1 MENRQQ
7 YPDNMA
13 KAQYLNT
20 VVVPAM
26 TDLRSVIDQIEDAIS
41 SDNYPYPTYDDMFVS
56 MQ

>member
-1 MENRQQ
+1 
-7 YPDNMA
+7 
-13 KAQYLNT
+13 
-20 VVVPAM
+20 M